1 MKKLLLSLLLLVYGG
16 GVLLLAQDKYQPKY
30 LRQDDK
36 AFKDLTIQ
44 TTDNGWIEFKK
55 AARVNPN
62 SFFKDF
68 AANLGLDKD
77 YNFKPLKDETDK
89 FYTRHQRFLLY
100 YKNIAVEGVE
110 FTLHSSVEGI
120 LTLADGRIP
129 EGLNA
134 DISKPMAESKALDL
148 ALANMKVTLDDLKKM
163 DRKKPQGEL
172 LLARLSDNV
181 VKTNFKLCYAF
192 DVYGNETLNAYKV
205 YVDAATG
212 EIIKRIPLVHSC
224 FGRGKTTQN
233 IVENSVKAIEPAAPA
248 AVLVS
253 GAFFPNYPRYMNNA
267 GIISFETEIDP
278 SNTAR
283 YRLSAFN
290 NTLNTRRITDNN
302 IINPVWSSYNDVTNL
317 NQGNSNSSGLNWSGN
332 PSVNAQT
339 AHWLTQRMYQFI
351 SQKFGRNGIDGN
363 GTYPKILTDLPD
375 FDAYWNS
382 NNEQIVFGRSNDVFT
397 STVTA
402 DILGHEYM
410 HAITRKSVGL
420 VYEGESGAL
429 DEGISDIFGTALE
442 RNILPSGSNPWN
454 WLLGE
459 DLGANRHFRD
469 MANPGSIPN
478 DGNGRVT
485 QPDVYLG
492 NNWFNINPPCGRNT
506 NDFCGVHFNSGVLNR
521 WFNSIVTGN
530 RLNGNTVQGIDFD
543 KATQIVYRALTTYL
557 KSYSNYSDM
566 RNYTIQA
573 AKDLNG
579 ANGCAYEPQT
589 VHNAWVDANLGGNP
603 PCTNTCDF
611 NISASSFNSNP
622 ACGSAFTLNA
632 NCSGANCSG
641 VSYTWT
647 GQGGVRNG
655 QQVSYNTPS
664 TNGVYTYTLTASRSG
679 CSDKSANVTVTVN
692 SCGGGG
698 GGSCEPGNFG
708 GFFDN
713 ADCTNFGGWA
723 LDFNNFGR
731 TVSVEIRVD
740 GQLVATVLANNSRP
754 DLVNAFGN
762 PAAEYHGWS
771 YSVPANA
778 SWKNGQNRTV
788 TARICGANS
797 DLNNSPKTVNCTGG
811 TSGTPPGCSPPSAPN
826 ISANPSNINVGGSS
840 TLLANGCNSG
850 TVNWSNGQSGGSISV
865 SPTQN
870 TDYTATCTINNC
882 TSGNSNT
889 ATITVSGGGGC
900 PSGNFGGFL
909 DYANCGSIGG
919 WCLDQGNF
927 SLMAK
932 VEILVDGQVVATLDA
947 NQNRPDLASAF
958 GNPAAAPHGYTYN
971 IPAGASWRNGNRT
984 IRARPCNTNSD
995 LGNSPMFNV
1004 SFNNCRIGL
1013 IEDEI
1018 STELVRVP
1026 LETDL
1031 VISPNPTDGILNL
1044 KLWLSDVSAVNIEV
1058 QDLTGRGVKVHSFS
1072 QQVGQFNE
1080 TLNLS
1085 DLPSGMYLLQLKTDK
1100 RSFAKKLMVVR

>member
-1 MKKLLLSLLLLVYGG
+1 MKKLLLSLFLLVYGG
-16 GVLLLAQDKYQPKY
+16 GGLLLAQNTGGVPQYQPKY

-77 YNFKPLKDETDK
+77 YNFKLLKDETDK

-129 EGLNA
+129 EGLNT

-181 VKTNFKLCYAF
+181 IKTNFKLCYTF

-212 EIIKRIPLVHSC
+212 EIIKKISLFHSC
-224 FGRGKTTQN
+224 FGRGKTPQN
-233 IVENSVKAIEPAAPA
+233 KVESSVKTVEPAAPA
-248 AVLVS
+248 TVLVS

-278 SNTAR
+278 SNSAR

-290 NTLNTRRITDNN
+290 NALNTRMATSSGTNT
-302 IINPVWSSYNDVTNL
+302 VWGSLPDVTNNIL
-317 NQGNSNSSGLNWSGN
+317 SSNNNGLEWTNN
-332 PSVNAQT
+332 PASNAQT
-339 AHWLTQRMYQFI
+339 AHWLTQRMYQYMN
-351 SQKFGRNGIDGN
+351 QKFGRNGIDGS
-363 GTYPKILTDLPD
+363 GLYPRIVTE
-375 FDAYWNS
+375 WNRF
-382 NNEQIVFGRSNDVFT
+382 NAQWQGGFNQMRFGYNVNPSA
-397 STVTA
+397 SLVTA
-402 DILGHEYM
+402 DIFGHEYM
-410 HAITRKSVGL
+410 HGVRQYTAGL
-420 VYEGESGAL
+420 VYENESGAL
-429 DEGISDIFGTALE
+429 DEGIADIFGTALE
-442 RNILPSGSNPWN
+442 RNILPTGSNPWN
-454 WLLGE
+454 WLCGE
-459 DLGANRHFRD
+459 DMGFPIRNMANPPASQGGAQPDIYLGANWSTSTD
-469 MANPGSIPN
+469 Q
-478 DGNGRVT
+478 DEV
-485 QPDVYLG
+485 
-492 NNWFNINPPCGRNT
+492 
-506 NDFCGVHFNSGVLNR
+506 VHINSGVLNR

-543 KATQIVYRALTTYL
+543 RATQIVYRALTTYL

-579 ANGCAYEPQT
+579 ANGCAYEPMAI
-589 VHNAWVDANLGGNP
+589 HNAWFDANLSGNP

-655 QQVSYNTPS
+655 QQVSYNAPNS
-664 TNGVYTYTLTASRSG
+664 NGSYTYTLTASRSG

-692 SCGGGG
+692 NCGGGG
-698 GGSCEPGNFG
+698 SSCGPGNFG
-708 GFFDN
+708 GFFDY
-713 ADCTNFGGWA
+713 ADCNVFAGWA
-723 LDFNNFGR
+723 LDFNNYGR
-731 TVSVEIRVD
+731 TVNVEIRVD

-797 DLNNSPKTVNCTGG
+797 DLSNSPKTINCTGG
-811 TSGTPPGCSPPSAPN
+811 TSCSPPSAPN
-826 ISANPSNINVGGSS
+826 ISANPSNINSGGSS

-850 TVNWSNGQSGGSISV
+850 TVNWSNGQSGGSILV

-870 TDYTATCTINNC
+870 TSYTATCTVNNC

-919 WCLDQGNF
+919 WCMDQGNF
-927 SLMAK
+927 SLTAK
-932 VEILVDGQVVATLDA
+932 VEILVDGQVVATVDA

-958 GNPAAAPHGYTYN
+958 GNAAAAPHGYTYN
-971 IPAGASWRNGNRT
+971 IPVGASWRNGNRT

-1013 IEDEI
+1013 IEDEV

-1031 VISPNPTDGILNL
+1031 AISPNPTDGILNL
-1044 KLWLSDVSAVNIEV
+1044 KLWLSEASVVNVEI
-1058 QDLTGRGVKVHSFS
+1058 QDLTGRGVKAQSFG
-1072 QQVGQFNE
+1072 QQTSQFNE
-1080 TLNLS
+1080 TINLS